1 MINNILNVKKQNRSS
16 GAGSLLILMIL
27 ILFAVFQ
34 KNGNAQ
40 NKIVFSTVDEAIA
53 LALKNNSEVII
64 SGLNKL
70 KAESEVSQE
79 YSRAFVPDLSLS
91 SEYFRTFK
99 KQVINIFGQ
108 TFETGADNNIITSF
122 RLREDIPF
130 LGNPAFAGVNIAN
143 SYLKLQEENLV
154 SVENDIKKN
163 VKKSYFEVQL
173 AKSVVEINKLTLDNA
188 QSNFNEVNARYRN
201 GVATEFD
208 YLRAKVKV
216 DNILPVLSKSERTY
230 EISKKALS
238 NSIGLK
244 TDNPVEVTGYLTYD
258 SNEVWG
264 STEDLIN
271 SISENNVSVRQL
283 LINNQI
289 SKELVTVDKA
299 EYLPKFYLYGVYN
312 ISASSNDN
320 RSIFNYPFFNSLNAG
335 LGFSWNLNFIR
346 NSYKVDQSKIEVKK
360 SEEQIKDAKQKLRLL
375 SESVIIAMDD
385 ARQRLKSQRATIL
398 LAERGVDLANA
409 SYRAGVLNQ
418 IDVQDAELILYQ
430 SRLSYMQ
437 AIYDYQIAKAE
448 LEKLLER

>member
-1 MINNILNVKKQNRSS
+1 MVKNILKAKKRNRLT
-16 GAGSLLILMIL
+16 GIRFFLILIICFSAIL
-27 ILFAVFQ
+27 VTE
-34 KNGNAQ
+34 NVNAQ
-40 NKIVFSTVDEAIA
+40 NKIVFSNVEEAIA
-53 LALKNNSEVII
+53 LALKNNSDIII
-64 SGLNKL
+64 SDLNKL

-79 YSRAFVPDLSLS
+79 YSQAFIPDLRFS

-108 TFETGADNNIITSF
+108 NYETGADNNVLNSLK
-122 RLREDIPF
+122 LREDIPF
-130 LGNPAFAGVNIAN
+130 LGNPAFAGINIAN
-143 SYLKLQEENLV
+143 NYLKLQEENSH
-154 SVENDIKKN
+154 SVENDVKNN
-163 VKKSYFEVQL
+163 VKKSYYEVQL
-173 AKSVVEINKLTLDNA
+173 AKSVVEINKLTLENA
-188 QSNFNEVNARYRN
+188 QSNFDAVNARYKN

-216 DNILPVLSKSERTY
+216 DNILPILSKSERTY

-238 NSIGLK
+238 NAIGLK
-244 TDNPVEVTGYLTYD
+244 TDEPVEVTGYLTYD

-264 STEDLIN
+264 STEVLIN
-271 SISENNVSVRQL
+271 KISENNVSVRQL
-283 LINNQI
+283 LINYKINQ
-289 SKELVTVDKA
+289 ELVTVDKSA
-299 EYLPKFYLYGVYN
+299 YLPKFYLYGTYN
-312 ISASSNDN
+312 VSASSNDD
-320 RSIFNYPFFNSLNAG
+320 RSPFSYPFFNSLNAG
-335 LGFSWNLNFIR
+335 LGFTWDLNFIR

-360 SEEQIKDAKQKLRLL
+360 AEEQIKDTKQKLRLL

-385 ARQRLKSQRATIL
+385 ARQRLKSQRETIL

-437 AIYDYQIAKAE
+437 AIYDYQVSKAE